1 MVYKV
6 FVSNGIDGESFY
18 CKRQQQADL
27 LYRVCI
33 ESGFFSY
40 VSLEE
45 VIEERFLQKEWSDPD
60 EQQDY

>member
-6 FVSNGIDGESFY
+6 FVSNGYDSESFY
-18 CKRQQQADL
+18 CKAMQQADL

-60 EQQDY
+60 NDEF